1 MKKQT
6 LLAFVTTVTLS
17 LFASTSIASQADEL
31 RERAKA
37 LHKEAAVLAERGEKG
52 RSNELKQKAEELL
65 HRAEKESNSQ
75 NENSKKGDDDILK
88 LATKLRSLREMFERR
103 QREGASEID
112 VQRVEKELKATA
124 EKLSALKKEGRGN
137 QAPPP
142 EMKLQIEKIERASKQ
157 VKHIR
162 QAAEHLKMAEIH
174 DMAEKFMARAD
185 EMEREIRKAKERMG
199 AVETEKREKEMYGKE
214 TPAMQDIVREL
225 RAEIEGLRDEV
236 KALKAQLKK
245 D

>member
-1 MKKQT
+1 MKRHT
-6 LLAFVTTVTLS
+6 LRLFVSTLTLT
-17 LFASTSIASQADEL
+17 LFAATSNAQDSDEL

-37 LHKEAAVLAERGEKG
+37 LQKEAAELAERGQDDRATEWK
-52 RSNELKQKAEELL
+52 KKAEELL
-65 HRAEKESNSQ
+65 HQAEKESISK
-75 NENSKKGDDDILK
+75 NEKPRNNDDILK
-88 LATKLRSLREMFERR
+88 LATKLRSLR
-103 QREGASEID
+103 QKYDKLQSEGASENE
-112 VQRVEKELKATA
+112 VQTVEKELKATD

-162 QAAEHLKMAEIH
+162 QAAEHLKRAEIH

-185 EMEREIRKAKERMG
+185 EMEREIRNAKERMG